1 MNKFYV
7 IANSQKD
14 MDFAM
19 ADKISEYIIAKGGT
33 CVCQKR
39 DIGKEGIKYNSADAS
54 LIPEGTECVIVLGG
68 DGTLIQAARDLSSI
82 NVPVFGI
89 NIGTLGYLTEIDM
102 EQAFPAID
110 RIMADEYNID
120 TRMILRGRVYRGDDK
135 LYSDI
140 ALNDIVI
147 NRMGSLKIINF
158 DIFVNGEYLITYPAD
173 GLSVS
178 TPTGSTAYNLSA
190 GGPIVRPQ
198 TDCIVMTPVCPHVLN
213 KSSVI
218 FGGEDVL
225 EVRMTQSRSGVEE
238 RVVTFDGTDYIN
250 LISGDRIVI
259 SRSDTRASLIRIG
272 KHNFLQIL
280 RNKLS

>member
-158 DIFVNGEYLITYPAD
+158 DIFVNGEYLIKYPAD
-173 GLSVS
+173 GLIVS

-250 LISGDRIVI
+250 LVSGDRIVI

>member
-89 NIGTLGYLTEIDM
+89 NIGTL
-102 EQAFPAID
+102 F
-110 RIMADEYNID
+110 
-120 TRMILRGRVYRGDDK
+120 
-135 LYSDI
+135 
-140 ALNDIVI
+140 
-147 NRMGSLKIINF
+147 
-158 DIFVNGEYLITYPAD
+158 
-173 GLSVS
+173 
-178 TPTGSTAYNLSA
+178 STA
-190 GGPIVRPQ
+190 
-198 TDCIVMTPVCPHVLN
+198 
-213 KSSVI
+213 I
-218 FGGEDVL
+218 FFLVFVGALTLLFGWAEKKL
-225 EVRMTQSRSGVEE
+225 
-238 RVVTFDGTDYIN
+238 DYF
-250 LISGDRIVI
+250 R
-259 SRSDTRASLIRIG
+259 
-272 KHNFLQIL
+272 
-280 RNKLS
+280 

>member
-14 MDFAM
+14 TDFAM
-19 ADKISEYIIAKGGT
+19 ADRISEYIIAKGGT

-39 DIGKEGIKYNSADAS
+39 DIGKEGLKYNSADAS

-68 DGTLIQAARDLSSI
+68 DGTLIQAARDLSAI

-120 TRMILRGRVYRGDDK
+120 TRMILRGRVSRGEEK

-147 NRMGSLKIINF
+147 NRMGSLRIINF
-158 DIFVNGEYLITYPAD
+158 DIYVNGEYLITYPAD
-173 GLSVS
+173 GLIVS

-225 EVRMTQSRSGVEE
+225 EIRMTPSRSGVEE

-250 LISGDRIVI
+250 LVSGDRIVI

>member
-54 LIPEGTECVIVLGG
+54 LIPDGTECVIVLGG

-173 GLSVS
+173 GLIVS

-250 LISGDRIVI
+250 LVSGDRIVI
-259 SRSDTRASLIRIG
+259 SHSDTRASLIRIG

>member
-173 GLSVS
+173 GLIVS

-238 RVVTFDGTDYIN
+238 RVVNFDGTDYIN
-250 LISGDRIVI
+250 LVSGDRIVI

>member
-173 GLSVS
+173 GLIVS

-250 LISGDRIVI
+250 LVSGDRIVI
-259 SRSDTRASLIRIG
+259 SRSETRASLIRIG

>member
-158 DIFVNGEYLITYPAD
+158 DIFGNGEYLITYPAD
-173 GLSVS
+173 GLIVS

-250 LISGDRIVI
+250 LVSGDRIVI

>member
-39 DIGKEGIKYNSADAS
+39 DIGKEGIKYNPADAS

-173 GLSVS
+173 GLIVS

-250 LISGDRIVI
+250 LVSGDRIVI

>member
-19 ADKISEYIIAKGGT
+19 ADKISEYIIAKGGN

-173 GLSVS
+173 GLIVS

-250 LISGDRIVI
+250 LVSGDRIVI

>member
-173 GLSVS
+173 GLIVS
-178 TPTGSTAYNLSA
+178 TPTGSTGYNLSA

-250 LISGDRIVI
+250 LVSGDRIVI

>member
-19 ADKISEYIIAKGGT
+19 ADKISEYIIEKGGT

-173 GLSVS
+173 GLIVS

-225 EVRMTQSRSGVEE
+225 EVRMTQSRGGVEE

-250 LISGDRIVI
+250 LVSGDRIVI

>member
-19 ADKISEYIIAKGGT
+19 AYKISEYIIAKGGT

-173 GLSVS
+173 GLIVS

-250 LISGDRIVI
+250 LVSGDRIVI

>member
-54 LIPEGTECVIVLGG
+54 LIPDGTECVIVLGG

-173 GLSVS
+173 GLIVS

-250 LISGDRIVI
+250 LVSGDRIVI

>member
-54 LIPEGTECVIVLGG
+54 LIPEDTECVIVLGG

-173 GLSVS
+173 GLIVS

-225 EVRMTQSRSGVEE
+225 EVRMTPSRSGVEE

-250 LISGDRIVI
+250 LVSGDRIVI

>member
-19 ADKISEYIIAKGGT
+19 ADKISEYIITKGGT

-173 GLSVS
+173 GLIVS

-225 EVRMTQSRSGVEE
+225 EVRMTPSRSGVEE

-250 LISGDRIVI
+250 LVSGDRIVI

>member
-54 LIPEGTECVIVLGG
+54 LIPDGTECVIVLGG

-173 GLSVS
+173 GLIVS

-198 TDCIVMTPVCPHVLN
+198 TDCIAMTPVCPHVLN

>member
-54 LIPEGTECVIVLGG
+54 LFPEGTECVIVLGG

-173 GLSVS
+173 GLIVS

-250 LISGDRIVI
+250 LVSGDRIVI

>member
-173 GLSVS
+173 GLIVS

-250 LISGDRIVI
+250 LVSGDCIVI

>member
-110 RIMADEYNID
+110 RIMSDEYNID

-173 GLSVS
+173 GLIVS

-225 EVRMTQSRSGVEE
+225 EVRMTPSRSGVEE

-250 LISGDRIVI
+250 LVSGDRIVI

>member
-68 DGTLIQAARDLSSI
+68 DGTLIQAVRDLSSI
-82 NVPVFGI
+82 IVPVFGI

-173 GLSVS
+173 GLIVS
-178 TPTGSTAYNLSA
+178 TPTGSTTYNLSA

>member
-19 ADKISEYIIAKGGT
+19 ADKISEYIIEKGGT

-54 LIPEGTECVIVLGG
+54 LIPDGTECVIVLGG

-173 GLSVS
+173 GLIVS

-250 LISGDRIVI
+250 LVSGDRIVI

>member
-147 NRMGSLKIINF
+147 NRIGSLKIINF

-173 GLSVS
+173 GLIVS

-250 LISGDRIVI
+250 LVSGDRIVI

>member
-54 LIPEGTECVIVLGG
+54 LIPDGTECVIVLGG

-102 EQAFPAID
+102 EQSFPAID

-173 GLSVS
+173 GLIVS

-250 LISGDRIVI
+250 LVSGDRIVI

>member
-173 GLSVS
+173 GLIVS

-225 EVRMTQSRSGVEE
+225 EVRMTQSRSVVEE

-250 LISGDRIVI
+250 LVSGDRIVI

>member
-54 LIPEGTECVIVLGG
+54 LIPDGTECVIVLGG

-102 EQAFPAID
+102 EQACPAID

-173 GLSVS
+173 GLIVS

-250 LISGDRIVI
+250 LVSGDRIVI

>member
-173 GLSVS
+173 GLIVS

-225 EVRMTQSRSGVEE
+225 EVRMTPSRSGVEE
-238 RVVTFDGTDYIN
+238 RVVTYDGTDYIN
-250 LISGDRIVI
+250 LVSGDRIVI

>member
-33 CVCQKR
+33 CVCQNR

-173 GLSVS
+173 GLIVS

-250 LISGDRIVI
+250 LVSGDRIVI

>member
-173 GLSVS
+173 GLIVS

-225 EVRMTQSRSGVEE
+225 EVRMTPSRSGVEE

-250 LISGDRIVI
+250 LVSGDRIVI

>member
-173 GLSVS
+173 GLIVS

-238 RVVTFDGTDYIN
+238 RVVTFDCTYYIN
-250 LISGDRIVI
+250 LVSGDRIVI

>member
-19 ADKISEYIIAKGGT
+19 ADKISEYIIEKGGT

-54 LIPEGTECVIVLGG
+54 LIPDGTECVIVLGG

-173 GLSVS
+173 GLIVS

-225 EVRMTQSRSGVEE
+225 EVRMTPSRSGVEE

-250 LISGDRIVI
+250 LVSGDRIVI